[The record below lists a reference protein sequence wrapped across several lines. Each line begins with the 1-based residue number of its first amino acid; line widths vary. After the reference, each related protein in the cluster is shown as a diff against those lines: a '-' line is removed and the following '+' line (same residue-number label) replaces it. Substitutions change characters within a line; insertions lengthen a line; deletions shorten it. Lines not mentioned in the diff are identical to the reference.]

1 MVEVAKPDYLSLV
14 NQNGTGFNIGELVT
28 AMVDSEIVPQKVINE
43 ASLGKTETSVSA
55 MGELK
60 SNALLQQGY
69 VKAQHSKSLFAV
81 SSTSNSK

>member
-43 ASLGKTETSVSA
+43 ASLGK
-55 MGELK
+55 LK
-60 SNALLQQGY
+60 HQYLPWVNSNQMLY
-69 VKAQHSKSLFAV
+69 YSKV
-81 SSTSNSK
+81 T